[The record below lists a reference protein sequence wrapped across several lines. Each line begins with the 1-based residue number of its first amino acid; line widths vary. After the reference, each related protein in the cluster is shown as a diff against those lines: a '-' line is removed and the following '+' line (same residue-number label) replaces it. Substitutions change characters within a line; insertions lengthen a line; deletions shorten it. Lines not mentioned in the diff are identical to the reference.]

1 MFGYV
6 TPLKEE
12 LKVHQLNAFKSYY
25 CGLCHHIKG
34 NFGQLPRMVLNYDLV
49 AMGMLLDGLSP
60 DKAYL
65 QKRSCLVHPGT
76 KKPLIVRNEALDYTA
91 SMNVALFYY
100 KLLDDMQD
108 DRSLKSEALAKLL
121 APYKAKFKPEVR
133 KINHMIEIHLKQ
145 LYQLEQTGGFES
157 IDEICHPF
165 SLIVGNILKEYP
177 YILENDSPKLREK
190 LFDFGYALG
199 KWIYMLDALD
209 DLEKDMAKNKFN
221 PICQLYNT
229 EHLTYETLIKK
240 VKDPISFTILNCGY
254 NCRTLLNE
262 LPLKRHKAILQ
273 NIINLGM
280 MDRYNKVISPCKHCK
295 GGK

>member
-6 TPLKEE
+6 TPLKDE

-25 CGLCHHIKG
+25 CGLCHHIKQ
-34 NFGQLPRMVLNYDLV
+34 NFGQLPRMVLNYDLA

-60 DKAYL
+60 HKAYI

-76 KKPLIVRNEALDYTA
+76 KKPMIVKNQALDYTA
-91 SMNVALFYY
+91 SMNVALTYY

-108 DRSLKSEALAKLL
+108 DRSLKSEAFALVL
-121 APYKAKFKPEVR
+121 APYKAKFKPEIR
-133 KINHMIEIHLKQ
+133 KMNHMIQTNLQE
-145 LYQLEQTGGFES
+145 LYRLEQTGAFES

-165 SLIVGNILKEYP
+165 SLIVGNMLKDYP
-177 YILENDSPKLREK
+177 YPLAHDSKALREK

-221 PICQLYNT
+221 PICHLYNT
-229 EHLTYETLIKK
+229 EQLTYETLIKK
-240 VKDPISFTILNCGY
+240 VKDPISFTLLNCGY
-254 NCRTLLNE
+254 NCRTLLND
-262 LPLKRHKAILQ
+262 LPLTRNKAILQ
-273 NIINLGM
+273 NIIILGM
-280 MDRYNKVISPCKHCK
+280 MDRYNKVISPCSRCK
-295 GGK
+295 GGQ